1 MASTDLNV
9 TMAVDTE
16 KVTVR
21 GLTHIKREFQEDFL
35 DEIEDC
41 NKYLDMAAEAEA
53 AKMDQLTQGL
63 YAIAWDE
70 YTHARFIHGY
80 LVDWGFTIPD
90 NELLKWHE
98 LRERVDRKFHR
109 K

>member
-1 MASTDLNV
+1 MALSDVNV
-9 TMAVDTE
+9 QVAVDTE
-16 KVTVR
+16 KVTKS
-21 GLTHIKREFQEDFL
+21 GFKHIQEEFQNDFL

-41 NKYLDMAAEAEA
+41 NKYLDMAKDAENL
-53 AKMDQLTQGL
+53 KHDQLVQGL

-70 YTHARFIHGY
+70 YTHARFIHAY